1 MSSLGRECASEGG
14 AGRSIAPMRSQFF
27 TPLLAPMMEDRRTLS
42 LIIGSAVLIVCA
54 TLLGLHIWICPIQAA
69 IGIPCPGC
77 GLSRAMALLI
87 QGDWQASVIS
97 HAFAPVFLLGFVFL
111 GASVV
116 MPRGFHQRFV
126 KIIAKWERRLGII
139 PFILVGLLTYWIL
152 RLLIT

>member
-1 MSSLGRECASEGG
+1 MESVHGGGMSRPVVRL
-14 AGRSIAPMRSQFF
+14 RSQFF
-27 TPLLAPMMEDRRTLS
+27 SPLLAPMMENRRIAS
-42 LIIGSAVLIVCA
+42 LIIGSAVLILCT
-54 TLLGLHIWICPIQAA
+54 TLLGVHIWTCPIQAA

-87 QGDWQASVIS
+87 QGDWHASFLM

-111 GASVV
+111 GTSIV
-116 MPRGFHQRFV
+116 MPRGFHGRFV

-139 PFILVGLLTYWIL
+139 PFVLLCALTYWIL